1 MSTTAR
7 SAEPGKTVETSHVGL
22 AERFAYGSGNFASQ
36 LIFNPATAFI
46 VFFYT
51 DVAGIAAGAVGTL
64 LLVSRLFDLLNPV
77 MGLLVD
83 RTNTKWGKARPWLLW
98 LAVPFGISAVV
109 LFTVPDLSAHG
120 RLIYA
125 FITYNLVFS
134 VIYTAQDTPYSSMLP
149 LMTSDGHQRTML
161 SITRMIMANCGIILS
176 FMVTLPLVRL
186 MGGGAR
192 GWQRAFMVFGALATI
207 LMLVCFRFTKERI
220 KAPAGRKAI
229 PLKAGLASMAT
240 NKYLVLVLLLGVTL
254 FVTLGLYGANV
265 YFCRYF
271 LHNVERLGPLMSIMI
286 AAQVA
291 GMAMVGPI
299 IKRFGKRNCALV
311 GIAIS
316 IVGQLVMYIAPTSY
330 VIVVIGTV
338 IKGLGA
344 SPLVGTLFAMC
355 SDAIDY
361 GEWRSGFRVDGLT
374 FGTMAL
380 AMKTSAGLGGAITGW
395 VLGWTGYVAGAVTQ
409 HPAAMGGIRALF
421 LDIPLAFYLL
431 AAVIIWIYKLDRE
444 YKSINSD
451 LVMRRANAQAE

>member
-1 MSTTAR
+1 MSTTER
-7 SAEPGKTVETSHVGL
+7 SAEPGKTAEASQVGL
-22 AERFAYGSGNFASQ
+22 VERFAYGSGNFASQ
-36 LIFNPATAFI
+36 MIFNPATAFI
-46 VFFYT
+46 VYFYT
-51 DVAGIAAGAVGTL
+51 DIAGIAAGAVGTL

-77 MGLLVD
+77 MGLVVD
-83 RTNTKWGKARPWLLW
+83 RTNTRMGKARPWLLW
-98 LAVPFGISAVV
+98 LAVPFGLSAVV

-176 FMVTLPLVRL
+176 FLVTLPLVRA

-192 GWQRAFMVFGALATI
+192 GWQRAFMLFGALATV

-220 KAPAGRKAI
+220 KAPSGRKKV
-229 PLKAGLASMAT
+229 PLGTGLLSMAT
-240 NKYLVLVLLLGVTL
+240 NKYLVLVFLLGVTL
-254 FVTLGLYGANV
+254 FITLGLYGANV
-265 YFCRYF
+265 FFCRYF
-271 LHNVERLGPLMSIMI
+271 LHDAERLGPLMTIQI
-286 AAQVA
+286 AAQIV

-311 GIAIS
+311 GLGIS
-316 IVGQLVMYIAPTSY
+316 IIGQLTMYIAPSSY
-330 VIVVIGTV
+330 LIVALGTV

-395 VLGWTGYVAGAVTQ
+395 VLGWTGYVAGAASQ
-409 HPAAMGGIRALF
+409 QPAAMAGIRALF
-421 LDIPLAFYLL
+421 LDIPLAFYLV
-431 AAVIIWIYKLDRE
+431 AVVIVWTYKLDRE
-444 YKSINSD
+444 YKSVNAD
-451 LVMRRANAQAE
+451 LVLRRASAQAE